1 MRRSSE
7 HSSILH
13 NRTLPKER
21 NFMITKVFFET
32 GAEQKN
38 LSGNVLYSLENHLKN
53 AEHQSLQLHRNE
65 NYLQ

>member
-1 MRRSSE
+1 
-7 HSSILH
+7 
-13 NRTLPKER
+13 
-21 NFMITKVFFET
+21 MITKVFFET

-38 LSGNVLYSLENHLKN
+38 PTENVMYSLENHLKK